1 MKKLFKLTLS
11 SFAILALISCGTH
24 TASSSSEVIDT
35 TSSSQKEE
43 SSSKSIT
50 ISSNTSSID
59 KVSSSSEQHSSS
71 KATSSSNAI
80 SSSSNVV
87 SSSSSIVVSSSAI
100 PVTYHVIFVN
110 YDDSVLQEVDVLEGE
125 EAHYSGQTPKRVEE
139 DGYIYTFDGWDQP
152 LTNVTSNMTVRATY
166 SKKAESGWG
175 PIIWMS

>member
-43 SSSKSIT
+43 SSSESIT

-71 KATSSSNAI
+71 KATSSSSAI

-87 SSSSSIVVSSSAI
+87 SSSSSVVASSSVA

-110 YDDSVLQEVDVLEGE
+110 YDDSLLYEVDVLEGS
-125 EAHYSGQTPKRVEE
+125 A
-139 DGYIYTFDGWDQP
+139 
-152 LTNVTSNMTVRATY
+152 ATY
-166 SKKAESGWG
+166 SGIDPVKEEDDEFTYEFIGWDIDLSSITSDITAKAQYNPVAKENWG
-175 PIIWMS
+175 PIIWF

>member
-43 SSSKSIT
+43 PSSEPIT

-59 KVSSSSEQHSSS
+59 KVSSSNEQHSSS
-71 KATSSSNAI
+71 KATSSSSAI

-87 SSSSSIVVSSSAI
+87 NSSSSIVASSSVA

-125 EAHYSGQTPKRVEE
+125 EAHYSGQTPAKPE
-139 DGYIYTFDGWDQP
+139 DDEFTYEFKGWDKD
-152 LTNVTSNMTVRATY
+152 LKNVTGNMTA
-166 SKKAESGWG
+166 KAEYKATAKEHWG
-175 PIIWMS
+175 PIIWP